1 MDITR
6 LSIERPIAIIVFYIL
21 ITLLGIY
28 TYSRLNYELVPRF
41 TPEVI
46 TVATVYPGAGPESI
60 EDNISKPIED
70 ALSSV
75 ENVDVMVSTSRDNFS
90 LVRLELVPGTDVD
103 LTVQDVQRK
112 IAAIAGELPDD
123 ARTPSI
129 SRFDFD
135 DLPVMRVGMSST
147 MTPVDFSRLA
157 RDQIVPALSRLEG
170 VAEVRLLG
178 GREKEVRVD
187 VDNDKLNAYGLTI
200 LQVIQAI
207 RVANTDVP
215 IGTLSTRGSV
225 RTLKFSGQFG
235 SVDEI
240 RNTPIV
246 HPRTRVNIPLKDV
259 ADIFES
265 IRDQRVISRVNGK
278 SSLGLDIKKRGG
290 ANAVEMSKRVSAE
303 VQRLTDEYR
312 EQQLA
317 FTISQDTSE
326 FTLEAANAVMKDLG
340 FAIFLVS
347 LVMLLFLHSFRN
359 SLIVLLS
366 IPTSILTTFIFMF
379 VLGYSLNLLSL
390 LGLSLAI
397 GILVDDSIVVLENIY
412 RHFEM
417 GKNRVEAAYEGRME
431 IGFTAVSITLIDV
444 VVFLPI
450 IFSSGL
456 VADLLRQFSVVILI
470 STLMSLLVS
479 FTLAPLLVSRFGKL
493 EVIRPGSVLGR
504 LVIGFEGMI
513 NAFSRFM
520 SRLLQKAM
528 DHRIVTLSLATVLLT
543 GSIYLIFGGF
553 IGIEFIKGGDRGEF
567 LLELELP
574 SGTSLDKT
582 DKISRLVEGHLA
594 EVPEITGIFTTV
606 GITSSG
612 RVEVSTENL
621 AELSVKLIDKRRRTR
636 SAAEI
641 ARQIKLDLES
651 VIPGVRI
658 RPIDINI
665 LGLRDDDA
673 VQVSV
678 ATGDTEKLYI
688 LADQVEA
695 ILGDVLGVV
704 EVTSTAAGNDIETR
718 FVPDRDLMQSLSVNP
733 VYAGATLRTAVNG
746 NTDNNLHDEDSEI
759 PIHIQLQR
767 RDKADPAELL
777 DMSVINE
784 KGQPVK
790 LKQFITLQDIRSPGV
805 LERTNRTPSVTIKSQ
820 VIGRT
825 GGQVNQEFRQK
836 LNDLENTENVY
847 FIFGG
852 QTKRTLEGL
861 STMLVAFAA
870 SILLVYFVL
879 VVLYNSFVYPL
890 VVLFSIPMALIGA
903 LLALALTMEALSIFS
918 ILGLVMLVGLV
929 GKNAILVVDFTI
941 RLQQDGMEMKKAL
954 IEATRLRFR
963 PVLMTNLSMIIGLIP
978 IALAA
983 GAGSEW
989 KNGLAWVIIGGLSS
1003 SMLLTLIIVPVVYTL
1018 FAHRIKDVQVS
1029 EAA

>member
-6 LSIERPIAIIVFYIL
+6 LSIQRPVVIIVFYIL

-46 TVATVYPGAGPESI
+46 TVATIYPGAGPESV
-60 EDNISKPIED
+60 EDKISKPIED

-75 ENVDVMVSTSRDNFS
+75 ENVDLIVATSRDNFS
-90 LVRLELVPGTDVD
+90 LVRLELLAGTDVD
-103 LTVQDVQRK
+103 IAVQDVQRK
-112 IAAIAGELPDD
+112 IAAIAGNLPDE
-123 ARTPSI
+123 ARSPSI

-135 DLPVMRVGMSST
+135 DLPVMRIGLSSSLS
-147 MTPVDFSRLA
+147 PVDLSVLA
-157 RDQIVPALSRLEG
+157 EDKIVPALSRLEG

-178 GREKEVRVD
+178 GREKEIRVD
-187 VDNDKLNAYGLTI
+187 VDNNKLNLYGITI

-207 RVANTDVP
+207 QVANTEIPV
-215 IGTLSTRGSV
+215 GALSSSGRI
-225 RTLKFSGQFG
+225 RTLKFSGRFNSIQELR
-235 SVDEI
+235 EI
-240 RNTPIV
+240 PIV
-246 HPRTRVNIPLKDV
+246 HPRTRANIPLQEV

-265 IRDQRVISRVNGK
+265 ITEQKIISRVNTA

-290 ANAVEMSKRVSAE
+290 ANAVEMSRRVQSE
-303 VQRLTDEYR
+303 LQRLTEDYQ
-312 EQQLA
+312 EQQVA
-317 FTISQDTSE
+317 FNISQDTSE

-347 LVMLLFLHSFRN
+347 LVMLLFLHSLRN
-359 SLIVLLS
+359 SVIVLLS
-366 IPTSILTTFIFMF
+366 IPTSILTTFIFMYL
-379 VLGYSLNLLSL
+379 LGFSLNLLSL

-412 RHFEM
+412 RHLEM
-417 GKNRVEAAYEGRME
+417 GKDRVKAAYEGRME
-431 IGFTAVSITLIDV
+431 IGFTAISITLIDV

-456 VADLLRQFSVVILI
+456 VADLLRQFSVVILV
-470 STLMSLLVS
+470 STLTSLLVS

-493 EVIRPGSVLGR
+493 EVLRPGSIAGR
-504 LVIGFEGMI
+504 LVGLFERMI
-513 NAFSRFM
+513 DAFGIFM
-520 SRLLQKAM
+520 ADLLKMAM
-528 DHRIVTLSLATVLLT
+528 NHCIVTLAIAAIMLAASVF
-543 GSIYLIFGGF
+543 LIVGGF
-553 IGIEFIKGGDRGEF
+553 IGVEFIKGGDRGEF

-574 SGTSLDKT
+574 SGTAIEKT
-582 DKISRLVEGHLA
+582 DKVTRLVESHLA

-606 GITSSG
+606 GVTSSG
-612 RVEVSTENL
+612 RIEVSTANL
-621 AELSVKLIDKRRRTR
+621 AELSIKLIDKRLRER
-636 SAAEI
+636 SASEI

-678 ATGDTEKLYI
+678 ASGDTEKLYL
-688 LADQVEA
+688 LAEQVQA
-695 ILGDVLGVV
+695 ILGDIVGVV
-704 EVTSTAAGNDIETR
+704 EVTSSAVGRDLETR
-718 FVPDRDLMQSLSVNP
+718 FVPDRNLMENLSINP

-746 NTDNNLHDEDSEI
+746 NIDNSLVTENLDI
-759 PIHIQLQR
+759 PIHVQLQR
-767 RDKADPAELL
+767 SDKTNPEELL

-784 KGQPVK
+784 KGQAVK
-790 LKQFITLQDIRSPGV
+790 LKQFISLQDIPSPGV

-825 GGQVNQEFRQK
+825 GGQVNQEFRNK
-836 LNDLENTENVY
+836 LEKMSGTDNVY

-852 QTKRTLEGL
+852 QTKRTQEGL

-941 RLQQDGMEMKKAL
+941 RLQQEGMEVKQAL
-954 IEATRLRFR
+954 LEATKLRFR

-1018 FAHRIKDVQVS
+1018 FANQIKNVKVS
-1029 EAA
+1029 EVS